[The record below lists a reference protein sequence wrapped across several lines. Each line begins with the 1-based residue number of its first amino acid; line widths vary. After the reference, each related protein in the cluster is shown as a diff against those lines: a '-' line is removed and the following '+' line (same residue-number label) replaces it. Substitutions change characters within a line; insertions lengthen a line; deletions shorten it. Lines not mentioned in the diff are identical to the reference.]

1 MATQA
6 YDGERTAQDTEEI
19 FRRLTERPAELLRF
33 ATAGSVDD
41 GKSTLIGRLLYDS
54 KQVLAD
60 QLEHVEQ
67 TSRQMGHDFLDL
79 SLLTDGLRAEREQGI
94 TIDVAY
100 RYFATAQRRF
110 IIADTPGHEQYTRNM
125 VTGASTAD
133 LVIVLIDARKGV
145 VAQSRR
151 HAFIASLLQIPHL
164 VVCVNKMDM
173 LAYDEEVFDSIVE
186 EFERFAARLDIQ
198 DVTFI
203 PISALKGDN
212 VVERSPAMPWY
223 QGPPL
228 LYHLEH
234 VHIASDRN
242 LIDVRFPVQWVIRPR
257 GAQGVGLGADAGARS
272 TVGVPLRADV
282 DARSTA
288 GVPLRADVDARS
300 TAGVP
305 LRADVD
311 AQSTTGVPARADYR
325 AYAGQVAGGIL
336 REGDEVVVLPGGRRT
351 TIAGIDTFDGPLRE
365 AFPPMSVA
373 LRLAD
378 EVDVGRGSLIARP
391 HNQPA
396 VASGFESLLCWMSE
410 RPLDCGRRYL
420 VKHTTNTAAVG
431 ALEVRYRIEVDTL
444 RRDERAATLALNDL
458 GRVRVELTSPLV
470 FDSYRRNR
478 VTGSLIV
485 IDEATNET
493 VAAGVILD
501 TEADTAGRD
510 ERAGGGGD
518 PAGGGGDPAGGGGDP
533 ACGGG
538 DPAGGGGDPAGG
550 GGDPA
555 GGGGDPAGGG
565 GDPAGGGGEGAG
577 MGRDGAADG
586 EAPAKTERSP
596 NVRWERE
603 TITRGERWAALG
615 LTGATVWLTGLPA
628 AGKSTIGRAIEERLV
643 RAGRPAYL
651 LDGDNLRHG
660 LNGDLGFDECARA
673 ENVRRTAHVARL
685 LAECGAVALV
695 SLVSPYAADRELA
708 ASLHAAQELPFLEVF
723 VNTPLARCEQ
733 RDPKGLYARARSGEL
748 QGLTGVGAPYEA
760 PTAPGVV
767 LGAPDEAIESAV
779 DRVLEALAEL
789 GVIRPPAE
797 GG

>member
-1 MATQA
+1 MAST
-6 YDGERTAQDTEEI
+6 DTERRAGTLPAKDTDEV
-19 FRRLTERPAELLRF
+19 FRRLTERPVELLRF

-54 KQVLAD
+54 KQVLTD

-67 TSRQMGHDFLDL
+67 TSRRMGHDFLDL

-133 LVIVLIDARKGV
+133 LVIVLVDARKGV

-164 VVCVNKMDM
+164 VVCVNKMD
-173 LAYDEEVFDSIVE
+173 LLGYDEEVFDSIVE

-212 VVERSPAMPWY
+212 VVERSQEMPWY

-242 LIDVRFPVQWVIRPR
+242 MIDVRFPVQWVVRPR
-257 GAQGVGLGADAGARS
+257 SSEGS
-272 TVGVPLRADV
+272 
-282 DARSTA
+282 
-288 GVPLRADVDARS
+288 
-300 TAGVP
+300 
-305 LRADVD
+305 
-311 AQSTTGVPARADYR
+311 DYR
-325 AYAGQVAGGIL
+325 AYAGQMAGGIL
-336 REGDEVVVLPGGRRT
+336 REGDDVVVLPGGQHT
-351 TIAGIDTFDGPLRE
+351 TVAGIDTFDGPVRE

-378 EVDVGRGSLIARP
+378 DVDVSRGSVIARTN
-391 HNQPA
+391 NQPE
-396 VASGFESLLCWMSE
+396 VAQSFESLLCWMSE
-410 RPLDCGRRYL
+410 RPLEAGRRYL
-420 VKHTTNTAAVG
+420 VKHTTRTAAVSG
-431 ALEVRYRIEVDTL
+431 LGVRYRIEVDTL
-444 RRDERAATLALNDL
+444 RRDESATELALNDL
-458 GRVRVELTSPLV
+458 GRVHVELAAPLI

-478 VTGSLIV
+478 ATGSLIV

-501 TEADTAGRD
+501 ADPHEAQDAK
-510 ERAGGGGD
+510 A
-518 PAGGGGDPAGGGGDP
+518 
-533 ACGGG
+533 
-538 DPAGGGGDPAGG
+538 
-550 GGDPA
+550 
-555 GGGGDPAGGG
+555 
-565 GDPAGGGGEGAG
+565 GEG
-577 MGRDGAADG
+577 D
-586 EAPAKTERSP
+586 AKTERSP

-603 TITRGERWAALG
+603 TLTRAQRREALG
-615 LTGATVWLTGLPA
+615 FAGATIWLTGLPA

-660 LNGDLGFDECARA
+660 LNGDLGFDEQARA

-708 ASLHAAQELPFLEVF
+708 AELHAKEDLDFIEVF
-723 VNTPLARCEQ
+723 VSTPLEQCEQ
-733 RDPKGLYARARSGEL
+733 RDPKGLYARARAGEL
-748 QGLTGVGAPYEA
+748 AGLTGVGAPYEPPA
-760 PTAPGVV
+760 RPDVV
-767 LGAPDEAIESAV
+767 LNTCEEALDAAV
-779 DRVLEALAEL
+779 ERVLAALDA
-789 GVIRPPAE
+789 RNMS
-797 GG
+797 

>member
-1 MATQA
+1 MTTTGTATQA
-6 YDGERTAQDTEEI
+6 HDGAHTTPDTEAI
-19 FRRLTERPAELLRF
+19 FWRLSERPAELLRF

-67 TSRQMGHDFLDL
+67 TSRRMGHDFLDL

-145 VAQSRR
+145 LAQSRR

-164 VVCVNKMDM
+164 VVCVNKMDT
-173 LAYDEEVFDSIVE
+173 LGYDEEVFDSIVA
-186 EFERFAARLDIQ
+186 EFERFAARLEIQ

-212 VVERSPAMPWY
+212 VVERSEAMPWY

-257 GAQGVGLGADAGARS
+257 SAEGS
-272 TVGVPLRADV
+272 
-282 DARSTA
+282 
-288 GVPLRADVDARS
+288 
-300 TAGVP
+300 
-305 LRADVD
+305 
-311 AQSTTGVPARADYR
+311 DYR

-336 REGDEVVVLPGGRRT
+336 REGDEVVVLPGGQRT
-351 TIAGIDTFDGPLRE
+351 TIAGIDTFDGPVRE

-373 LRLAD
+373 LRLTH
-378 EVDVGRGSLIARP
+378 EVDVSRGSTIARP
-391 HNQPA
+391 QNQPT
-396 VASGFESLLCWMSE
+396 VASSFESLLCWMSE
-410 RPLDCGRRYL
+410 RPLDPARRYL
-420 VKHTTNTAAVG
+420 VKHTTRTAAVG

-444 RRDERAATLALNDL
+444 HRDELAATLELNDL
-458 GRVRVELTSPLV
+458 GRVRVELASPLV

-501 TEADTAGRD
+501 TEVESEGRVG
-510 ERAGGGGD
+510 AGG
-518 PAGGGGDPAGGGGDP
+518 
-533 ACGGG
+533 
-538 DPAGGGGDPAGG
+538 
-550 GGDPA
+550 
-555 GGGGDPAGGG
+555 
-565 GDPAGGGGEGAG
+565 
-577 MGRDGAADG
+577 DGVATDG

-615 LTGATVWLTGLPA
+615 LSGATVWLTGLPA

-660 LNGDLGFDECARA
+660 LNGDLGFDECART

-708 ASLHAAQELPFLEVF
+708 GTLHAEQELAFLEVF
-723 VNTPLARCEQ
+723 VGTPLAQCEQ

-748 QGLTGVGAPYEA
+748 AGLTGVGAPYEA
-760 PTAPGVV
+760 PTAPDVV
-767 LGAPDEAIESAV
+767 VGAPGEAIEAAV
-779 DRVLEALAEL
+779 DRVLEALTAR
-789 GVIRPPAE
+789 GVT
-797 GG
+797 